1 MDLDPTIVVAVIG
14 SATTLYIARQQRKM
28 SKKVDETHTQTTQ
41 NGHKNSPPTI
51 PDRLSSLSD
60 EVQGLHTRMDN
71 HEEWHRNN

>member
-1 MDLDPTIVVAVIG
+1 MDPTIAVAVIG
-14 SATTLYIARQQRKM
+14 SATTLYVAHMQRKM

-41 NGHKNSPPTI
+41 NGHRHQPPTI

-60 EVQGLHTRMDN
+60 EVQGLHDRMDN